1 MSRLARSSAEVAS
14 STLPN
19 KMMGG
24 MANPAKREVDQYPA
38 HSHIFWEPRKRSGE

>member
-1 MSRLARSSAEVAS
+1 
-14 STLPN
+14 
-19 KMMGG
+19 MMGG